1 MFILDEFHA
10 QKDWDLYN
18 VMVSSQGMRTQPLG
32 IVITTAGFLCQ
43 GYPLYDMTQ
52 VCRDILNGVKEDDS
66 QFAALYEL
74 DEDDDWTHEHNW
86 IKACPSLGETVT
98 YDYLR
103 EQVIAATNTPSLQV
117 GVLTKNFNRFVQA
130 ADVWIP
136 DEEFSKSFDTV
147 DLSKFITDEPCYAG
161 IDLSSR
167 GDLSAWAVMFP
178 PNPNREYY
186 PDKYIFKTF
195 IYVPE
200 DTMHKG
206 TNASFY
212 QEQYRNGYIK
222 MTSGNVIDYDE
233 ILKDILNF
241 HNNNFIHSIAYDSW
255 NSTHFANIAVAN
267 GLNIEPYSQSLGSFN
282 RPTKEFERLLL
293 SGKVIIDYNPAV
305 RWMFGNC
312 ELKYD
317 ANENIKPIKLKGSTN
332 KIDGVIAMLEALGTY
347 LMIEQPA
354 ASGEILFG

>member
-1 MFILDEFHA
+1 
-10 QKDWDLYN
+10 
-18 VMVSSQGMRTQPLG
+18 
-32 IVITTAGFLCQ
+32 
-43 GYPLYDMTQ
+43 
-52 VCRDILNGVKEDDS
+52 
-66 QFAALYEL
+66 
-74 DEDDDWTHEHNW
+74 
-86 IKACPSLGETVT
+86 
-98 YDYLR
+98 
-103 EQVIAATNTPSLQV
+103 
-117 GVLTKNFNRFVQA
+117 
-130 ADVWIP
+130 
-136 DEEFSKSFDTV
+136 
-147 DLSKFITDEPCYAG
+147 
-161 IDLSSR
+161 
-167 GDLSAWAVMFP
+167 
-178 PNPNREYY
+178 
-186 PDKYIFKTF
+186 
-195 IYVPE
+195 
-200 DTMHKG
+200 
-206 TNASFY
+206 
-212 QEQYRNGYIK
+212 

-255 NSTHFANIAVAN
+255 NSTQFANTAVAN

-317 ANENIKPIKLKGSTN
+317 ANENIKPIKLKGSAN